1 MKSKFFERIKSAVI
15 EREVE
20 DVYNSGIN
28 LYFSNAEI
36 THPFACDGFVDTKT
50 SNGKML
56 KLIIEYKLD
65 EILVS
70 RVARAKVII
79 QVLYYL
85 KRFENDGM
93 ILPNVCLIGDKN
105 ECFVFHTNDIIKFL
119 DKETDWT
126 FAPSS
131 AHIKNPD
138 FVMEIASDEN
148 FNPFIF
154 NIDENFSFKNVA
166 EKIQDLAENVQR
178 FVHITE
184 HNIAKIY
191 ETFLGRVIK
200 NPKKYSSKELVEK
213 SFKYRGMFNEEEP
226 RYQINNFDAGWYQIK
241 GMLKAYMPNEL
252 KEFNEMYKSF
262 ANRLKPLVY
271 ELGFLKK

>member
-1 MKSKFFERIKSAVI
+1 MCCKITVSKNNKDMKSKFFERIKSAVI

-85 KRFENDGM
+85 KRFE
-93 ILPNVCLIGDKN
+93 IHL
-105 ECFVFHTNDIIKFL
+105 
-119 DKETDWT
+119 
-126 FAPSS
+126 
-131 AHIKNPD
+131 
-138 FVMEIASDEN
+138 
-148 FNPFIF
+148 
-154 NIDENFSFKNVA
+154 
-166 EKIQDLAENVQR
+166 
-178 FVHITE
+178 
-184 HNIAKIY
+184 
-191 ETFLGRVIK
+191 
-200 NPKKYSSKELVEK
+200 
-213 SFKYRGMFNEEEP
+213 
-226 RYQINNFDAGWYQIK
+226 
-241 GMLKAYMPNEL
+241 
-252 KEFNEMYKSF
+252 
-262 ANRLKPLVY
+262 
-271 ELGFLKK
+271 